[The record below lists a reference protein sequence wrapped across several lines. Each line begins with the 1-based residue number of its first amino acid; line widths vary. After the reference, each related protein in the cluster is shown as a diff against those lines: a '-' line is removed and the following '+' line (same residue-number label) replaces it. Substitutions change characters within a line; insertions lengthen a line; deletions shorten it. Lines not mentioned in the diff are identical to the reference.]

1 MSNARLASRYA
12 KSLIDLATEQ
22 NQLET
27 VYTDMKYIQSVCKA
41 SAEFVNLL
49 RSPIIKADQKN
60 SIIGVVTKDK
70 VSSLTNSFTV
80 LIVKKG
86 RESALPEI
94 ATAFVEQYNEI
105 KGIHQVT
112 LTTAIAISDDVKK
125 TIEDKVKVAQQF
137 GKVELTTTTD
147 PSIIGGFV
155 LEFNNNLV
163 DASVARDLRDI
174 KKQFLSNE
182 FVSKL

>member
-1 MSNARLASRYA
+1 MSNARLAGRYA

-27 VYTDMKYIQSVCKA
+27 VYADMKYIQSVCKA

-60 SIIGVVTKDK
+60 YIIGVVTKDK

-112 LTTAIAISDDVKK
+112 LTTAVAVSDEMKQS
-125 TIEDKVKVAQQF
+125 IEQKVKTANHF
-137 GKVELTTTTD
+137 ATVELTTKVD
-147 PSIIGGFV
+147 EALIGGFV
-155 LEFNNNLV
+155 LEFNNNLL
-163 DASVARDLRDI
+163 DASIARDLKDI
-174 KKQFLSNE
+174 KKQFLNNE
-182 FVSKL
+182 FISKI